1 MTRIVI
7 YVCVPRVKETW
18 SALKDI
24 LFLFIL
30 SYPRST
36 SDLDLL
42 TLNFCCCESDIV
54 SVWILASK
62 QARYVEYTW
71 KHFNTN
77 RAVFLRTGE
86 FFGYLKFK
94 YKSDHVGAR
103 VILVRIPKLVQNYE
117 TGT

>member
-1 MTRIVI
+1 MRIFRQNYVTRIVI

-24 LFLFIL
+24 LFPFIVL
-30 SYPRST
+30 YPRST

-42 TLNFCCCESDIV
+42 TLNFCCRESDIV
-54 SVWILASK
+54 SVWIL
-62 QARYVEYTW
+62 ARYVEYTW

-77 RAVFLRTGE
+77 RAVLLRTGE

-94 YKSDHVGAR
+94 YKSDQDGAR
-103 VILVRIPKLVQNYE
+103 VRLVRIPQLV
-117 TGT
+117 

>member
-18 SALKDI
+18 SALKEI
-24 LFLFIL
+24 LFQFIV

-42 TLNFCCCESDIV
+42 TLNFCCRESDIV
-54 SVWILASK
+54 SVWIL
-62 QARYVEYTW
+62 ARYVEYTW

-77 RAVFLRTGE
+77 RAVLLRTGE

-94 YKSDHVGAR
+94 YKSDHDGAR
-103 VILVRIPKLVQNYE
+103 VRLVRIPKLVQNYE